1 MSDNITNDDVI
12 VSYMVMRTILSSV
25 NKTCTV
31 KTVYSRINNITKA
44 KLYINKIHDLIT
56 QIVSKY
62 IYFV

>member
-1 MSDNITNDDVI
+1 MSDDITNDDVI

-44 KLYINKIHDLIT
+44 KLYINKIHMI
-56 QIVSKY
+56 
-62 IYFV
+62 

>member
-1 MSDNITNDDVI
+1 MSDDITNDDVI

-25 NKTCTV
+25 NKTCIV

-56 QIVSKY
+56 QIVIY